1 MRREIELT
9 IWYYILHMFEQ
20 KRRHKRIPI
29 AAATTL
35 RFRGKEHGAPP
46 LETMVGSIS
55 VSGIGLYTD
64 KHVEKDADIFLEIR
78 FISVDGSMYH
88 ESIGG
93 KIVYIND
100 IAGINYIGVEFD
112 ELINP
117 AGQPHLYKHLFTVM
131 KSSVNE
137 A

>member
-1 MRREIELT
+1 
-9 IWYYILHMFEQ
+9 MFEQ

-29 AAATTL
+29 AAATML
-35 RFRGKEHGAPP
+35 RFRDKEHGAP

-55 VSGIGLYTD
+55 ISGVGLYTD
-64 KHVEKDADIFLEIR
+64 KHVEKDSDILLEIK
-78 FISVDGSMYH
+78 FISVDGNMYH

-93 KIVYIND
+93 KIVYVND

-131 KSSVNE
+131 KSSVDE
-137 A
+137 P